1 MHATRD
7 VAARLADLG
16 VIEITQRGV
25 AVSPRGFK
33 GPIRL
38 RLKAE
43 SEVKG
48 EPNTGEKRTVRPGDG
63 DGDWDGDGDGDG
75 APAKAA
81 KRE

>member
-1 MHATRD
+1 MVPHTTRD

-38 RLKAE
+38 RLRAE
-43 SEVKG
+43 SEVKR
-48 EPNTGEKRTVRPGDG
+48 EPKPGEKRTARPGDG
-63 DGDWDGDGDGDG
+63 DGDGDGE
-75 APAKAA
+75 PAKAA

>member
-38 RLKAE
+38 RLKAV

-48 EPNTGEKRTVRPGDG
+48 EPEPGVKRTARPGAG
-63 DGDWDGDGDGDG
+63 DVDGDGDGDG
-75 APAKAA
+75 KPAKAA

>member
-48 EPNTGEKRTVRPGDG
+48 EPKPGVKRTARQG
-63 DGDWDGDGDGDG
+63 DGDGDGDG
-75 APAKAA
+75 DRAPAKAA